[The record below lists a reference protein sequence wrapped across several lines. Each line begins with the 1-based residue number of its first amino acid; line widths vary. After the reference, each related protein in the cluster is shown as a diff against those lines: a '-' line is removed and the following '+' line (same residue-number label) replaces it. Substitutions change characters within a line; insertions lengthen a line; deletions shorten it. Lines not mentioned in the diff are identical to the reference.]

1 MPRPFRVGIV
11 TKWHR
16 HEVRKSMLT
25 AIVMIDATPA
35 QISDVAFAVTAI
47 KGVSEVYSVTGDT
60 DLIAIVRVPN
70 HDDLA
75 AVIADG
81 INKIPGILRTQTNLA
96 FRTYSA
102 SDLDEAF
109 SLGLGD

>member
-1 MPRPFRVGIV
+1 
-11 TKWHR
+11 
-16 HEVRKSMLT
+16 MLT

-35 QISDVAFAVTAI
+35 QISDVASAVTSI
-47 KGVSEVYSVTGDT
+47 DGVSEVYSVTGDT
-60 DLIAIVRVPN
+60 DLIAIVRVQN

-96 FRTYSA
+96 FRTYSSTA
-102 SDLDEAF
+102 LDEAYD
-109 SLGLGD
+109 LGLGD